1 VKKLFFIGKRKN
13 ENNRDLPRLVER
25 AQKVLQGNWLGHST
39 KPSPHLYPHQWNW
52 DSGFIAIGYARY
64 HQKRAQQEL
73 STLFQAQWINGMLPQ
88 IVFNREAL
96 DGYSPEPDFW
106 QCERPPNS
114 PEYLLTSGIIMP
126 PLQAMAARRVFE
138 FATDK
143 DAAHEW
149 LRDLYPRVLAMHRYL
164 YREHDPLQEGLVYI
178 RHPWESGLDNSP
190 TWDLPLKAI
199 TVNREKLPAY
209 RRRDLKKV
217 FRSLSAQPTRITT
230 AMFTWCI
237 YSEN

>member
-1 VKKLFFIGKRKN
+1 MKKLFFIGKRKN

-106 QCERPPNS
+106 QCEP
-114 PEYLLTSGIIMP
+114 
-126 PLQAMAARRVFE
+126 
-138 FATDK
+138 
-143 DAAHEW
+143 
-149 LRDLYPRVLAMHRYL
+149 
-164 YREHDPLQEGLVYI
+164 
-178 RHPWESGLDNSP
+178 
-190 TWDLPLKAI
+190 
-199 TVNREKLPAY
+199 
-209 RRRDLKKV
+209 
-217 FRSLSAQPTRITT
+217 SAQFPGVFTDIRDHHAAVAGNGGAPGLRICHRQRANTIRCRR
-230 AMFTWCI
+230 AWFTSDILGNQVWTILQPGI
-237 YSEN
+237 YPSKQLP